1 MILRAEF
8 LLKSLCSSRSRY
20 FLASMLILI
29 GGLQY
34 VVFMTKFSETWAIT
48 TLMAQP
54 EFQRGAQAY

>member
-8 LLKSLCSSRSRY
+8 LLKSLCSGHASY
-20 FLASMLILI
+20 FFGSTLILI

-48 TLMAQP
+48 TLM
-54 EFQRGAQAY
+54 